1 MINFRIIARFFS
13 LVLIIEGLCMLLAG
27 GISVIFRENTGSSFL
42 YSAIITVISGILAFA
57 PLKKEERVYG
67 NKEGFIIV
75 TGMWVLLILF
85 GTLPFLISGTIG
97 NFTDALFET
106 ASGFTTTGA
115 TILTD
120 IEAAPKGILFWRSLT
135 QWLGGI
141 GIIFI
146 SMSVF
151 PAVRSVNIQ
160 LMPTEHSGQ
169 TTDKIK
175 PRIIDAVKRLFA
187 IYAILTIIEIAL
199 LSAGGMPLFDSV
211 CHSFS
216 TLSTGGFSTS
226 SVGVSAFATPY
237 IKIVLTIFMFI
248 AGTNLALFYFT
259 IKGNIRKITGNNEF
273 IFYSVLCLIFTIISS
288 FFLFHANGFRPG
300 KAVLEGSFQVVS
312 LITTT
317 GFYTLDFDK
326 WGFSL
331 TIIIFILMLTGAM
344 VGSTSGGI
352 KSARLLLITK
362 NNRQEMKRLI
372 HPNGYIPVRL
382 DKHVIPDA
390 TILYLLIFIILYFIS
405 LCIGAFVISLMD
417 YDMIT
422 SFSTSASMLGN
433 IGPGQGTFGPFS
445 NYSTMPG
452 EGKLFLSFLM
462 LLGRLELITLLL
474 LLTRNF
480 YRH

>member
-13 LVLIIEGLCMLLAG
+13 LVLIIEGLFMLLAG
-27 GISVIFRENTGSSFL
+27 GISLVFREKVVSSFL
-42 YSAIITVISGILAFA
+42 YSAIITIVSGILAFG

-85 GTLPFLISGTIG
+85 GTLPFLISGSID

-120 IEAAPKGILFWRSLT
+120 IEATPKGILFWRSLT

-151 PAVRSVNIQ
+151 PSVRSVNIQ
-160 LMPTEHSGQ
+160 LSPIELSGQ
-169 TTDKIK
+169 STDKIQ
-175 PRIIDAVKRLFA
+175 PRMIDAVKRLFA
-187 IYAILTIIEIAL
+187 IYAILTFAEAVML
-199 LSAGGMPLFDSV
+199 FAGGMPLFDSV

-226 SVGVSAFATPY
+226 NTGVSAFSTPY

-248 AGTNLALFYFT
+248 AGTNMALVYFT
-259 IKGNIRKITGNNEF
+259 IKGNLGKISGNSEF
-273 IFYSVLCLIFTIISS
+273 IFYSALCLVFTLISS

-300 KAVLEGSFQVVS
+300 KALLEGTFQVIS

-317 GFYTLDFDK
+317 GFYTLDYDK
-326 WGFSL
+326 WGFAL

-344 VGSTSGGI
+344 AGSTSGGI
-352 KSARLLLITK
+352 KGVRLLLITK
-362 NNRQEMKRLI
+362 NSRQEMKRLI
-372 HPNGYIPVRL
+372 HPNAFIPVRL
-382 DKHVIPDA
+382 DKHVVPNT

-422 SFSTSASMLGN
+422 SFSTSASMLAN
-433 IGPGQGTFGPFS
+433 IGPGLGTFGPFS
-445 NYSTMPG
+445 NYSSLPA

-474 LLTRNF
+474 LLTRSF